1 MTVKDDQSELPF
13 ETTADVDVT
22 RWDQVVHFADV
33 WVTSPA
39 RIVWDDFRTRVG
51 LIILSVYAL
60 MGTVGVLFYPVP
72 RLNAGPRLVGPFENF
87 EYILGTTA
95 TGQDLLGLMIH
106 STPFMLNMVIAG
118 AVFTSTMSV
127 VVGTLAGYKRGRTDQ
142 ILMGLSDI
150 ALVIPGLPLVIVLAI
165 AIQPENPLVVGVLL
179 TINGWAGL
187 ARSVRSEVISLR
199 NEAYIEASSIMGL
212 STSSIILKDI
222 LPNIMPYVLI
232 NFMQAGRNV
241 IFASVGL
248 YYLGLLPFS
257 GLNWGVVLNTAQKS
271 GALNGFHALH
281 WIVVPIV
288 TISALVFGL
297 VYFSQG
303 LDRIFNPRIRARH
316 SKTMESDSP
325 EDV

>member
-1 MTVKDDQSELPF
+1 MTVKDDPLEHPF

-22 RWDQVVHFADV
+22 RWDQFRHSVDV

-39 RIVWDDFRTRVG
+39 RIMWADFRTRVG
-51 LIILSVYAL
+51 AAIVLVYLL
-60 MGTVGVLFYPVP
+60 MGTVGVVLYPVP
-72 RLNAGPRLVGPFENF
+72 RLNAAPQLVGAFQNLD
-87 EYILGTTA
+87 YVLGTTS
-95 TGQDLLGLMIH
+95 TGQDLLGLIIH
-106 STPFMLNMVIAG
+106 STPFMLKMVIAG
-118 AVFTSTMSV
+118 AVFTTVMSV
-127 VVGTLAGYKRGRTDQ
+127 VIGTVSGYKGGRIDRV
-142 ILMGLSDI
+142 LMALSDI

-165 AIQPENPLVVGVLL
+165 VIQPENPFVVGVLL

-199 NEAYIEASSIMGL
+199 NEAYIEASGVMGM

-257 GLNWGVVLNTAQKS
+257 GLNWGVILNTAQKS
-271 GALNGFHALH
+271 GALTGLKSIH
-281 WIVVPIV
+281 WIMVPVI
-288 TISALVFGL
+288 TISGLVFGL

-316 SKTMESDSP
+316 AKTVETDPSD
-325 EDV
+325 EI